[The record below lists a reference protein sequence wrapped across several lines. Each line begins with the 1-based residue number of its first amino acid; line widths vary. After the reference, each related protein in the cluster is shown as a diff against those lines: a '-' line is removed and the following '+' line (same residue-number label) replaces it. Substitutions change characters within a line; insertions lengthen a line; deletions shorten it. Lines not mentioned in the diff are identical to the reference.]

1 MNGFDLIAELNKVKK
16 ENDRK
21 DIQLQKMYLD
31 IEQLC
36 ISNETLKRNIMLL
49 AEYKNVRVEVEE

>member
-31 IEQLC
+31 ITQLC